1 MFSGRNHLLW
11 KLTPG
16 KATAILADPEVAAA
30 ISSRNKDAEAAGD
43 KRLLLLVEGIAK
55 AAELPE
61 ARAAGADAVL
71 LG

>member
-30 ISSRNKDAEAAGD
+30 ISSRNKDAEAAG
-43 KRLLLLVEGIAK
+43 EC
-55 AAELPE
+55 E
-61 ARAAGADAVL
+61 DAVGAIIEL
-71 LG
+71 LIERAGQ